1 MKLPQEERQAMTTA
15 QFATLKATIKDL
27 VYRLVV
33 VTFSTSHVFLKELNL
48 DGPAQELSST
58 SLIARIASKKS

>member
-27 VYRLVV
+27 VYRLDVV
-33 VTFSTSHVFLKELNL
+33 IFSTSHVFLKELNL
-48 DGPAQELSST
+48 DGRAQELSSI
-58 SLIARIASKKS
+58 SSIAQIASKKS